1 MAGEDGSVIRRSP
14 SLALLPDPS
23 FHSHPSP
30 STEKLSSMESV
41 PGAGKVGGRCLGGS
55 AQIGGSV
62 PTGGSDQLEVASL
75 CGRGAASRAG
85 REVEGAL
92 GGPVGLCPP
101 PCRQL
106 LSAGGAPSCRRPAPL
121 NWASLSFLSVS
132 ICCCL
137 FILFLF
143 LSELTGFITTEM

>member
-1 MAGEDGSVIRRSP
+1 MGEDRSAIRRSP

-23 FHSHPSP
+23 LHSHPPP
-30 STEKLSSMESV
+30 SMEKLSSMESV
-41 PGAGKVGGRCLGGS
+41 AGAGKVGGRCLGGS

-92 GGPVGLCPP
+92 GDLWASVPLPVGSFCL
-101 PCRQL
+101 RV
-106 LSAGGAPSCRRPAPL
+106 GGAPSCGRPAPL
-121 NWASLSFLSVS
+121 NWASMSFLSVS